1 MKKIFVFIISVI
13 AVSVII
19 YFIYG
24 LIISAGSQRMQ
35 TIEVAEELKELKKDI
50 ENDKIEVIFYDIS
63 KIDLEKCKANQ
74 EMTIRISEDSIT
86 QSKKILDRYINSI
99 NKIINK
105 KLKSKECIDNLNI
118 EVFSY
123 YSRERVDSLKSKRYK
138 YTFSIK

>member
-1 MKKIFVFIISVI
+1 MKKIFVIIISVI

-50 ENDKIEVIFYDIS
+50 ENDKIEVIFYEIS

-105 KLKSKECIDNLNI
+105 KLKSKECIDSLNI

>member
-1 MKKIFVFIISVI
+1 MKKIFVIIISVI

-35 TIEVAEELKELKKDI
+35 TIEVAEELKELKKDM
-50 ENDKIEVIFYDIS
+50 ENDKIEVIFYEIS

-86 QSKKILDRYINSI
+86 QSKKILDRYVNSI

-105 KLKSKECIDNLNI
+105 KLKSKECIDSLNI